1 MSSIPDIPQE
11 LVAKIVGELRDD
23 LPSLRASALISR
35 SFLPWS
41 RLHLFFSVRL
51 TPRNVYAFRT
61 LVSPSSDVAMYIRR
75 LDIPL
80 INNDLPSSALLP
92 PESLAQLPHIT
103 HLSAHG
109 DPFGV
114 RQLSDVQ
121 RALLGRGLH
130 HVTTVHIRIL
140 NHVCALPEWARVL
153 NGCSSLTELDIH
165 AESNGHG
172 WATWNADELQMPAVP
187 TTEGQNLPRL
197 HTVRIAG
204 DCKVL
209 GPLGRW
215 LVPSGLLDTLHT
227 LSIDVVYVRGDYDL
241 PDQRPALVLAAA
253 SQLQELTLHLDPP
266 MTLATGDSHPI
277 SLASFPHLRSLHF
290 KDGEDANVSDSLAW
304 LNQFLHLGLGAL
316 EHITIDHG
324 MIQRDLLE
332 VPATTW
338 YALEEALLRSEDGGP
353 RFLGLTFKG
362 YNKFSFGSPDAF
374 DRHAFD
380 RFEALLRCYLPRV
393 ETAGMLRI
401 VR

>member
-11 LVAKIVGELRDD
+11 LVAKIVGELHDD
-23 LPSLRASALISR
+23 LPSLRASALISQ

-61 LVSPSSDVAMYIRR
+61 LVAPSPDVAMYIRR

-92 PESLAQLPHIT
+92 PESLAQLTNIT
-103 HLSAHG
+103 HLSAHA
-109 DPFGV
+109 DPFGF
-114 RQLSDVQ
+114 RQLSEAQ
-121 RALLGRGLH
+121 RGLIARGLQ

-140 NHVCALPEWARVL
+140 NQFWALPEWARVL
-153 NGCSSLTELDIH
+153 NGCSNLTELDIH
-165 AESNGHG
+165 AQSTG
-172 WATWNADELQMPAVP
+172 WATWNADGLQMPIAD
-187 TTEGQNLPRL
+187 GQNRPRL
-197 HTVRIAG
+197 HTVRISG

-215 LVPSGLLDTLHT
+215 LVPSGLLHELHT

-253 SQLQELTLHLDPP
+253 SQLQEMTLHLDPP

-277 SLASFPHLRSLHF
+277 SLTSFPHLRTLHL
-290 KDGEDANVSDSLAW
+290 KDGEDANLSESLAW
-304 LNQFLHLGLGAL
+304 LNQFLHAGLGAL

-338 YALEEALLRSEDGGP
+338 HALEELLLRSEGGES
-353 RFLGLTFKG
+353 RFSGLTFRG

-374 DRHAFD
+374 E
-380 RFEALLRCYLPRV
+380 RFEALLRSYLPRV
-393 ETAGMLRI
+393 ETAGILRI
-401 VR
+401 VG